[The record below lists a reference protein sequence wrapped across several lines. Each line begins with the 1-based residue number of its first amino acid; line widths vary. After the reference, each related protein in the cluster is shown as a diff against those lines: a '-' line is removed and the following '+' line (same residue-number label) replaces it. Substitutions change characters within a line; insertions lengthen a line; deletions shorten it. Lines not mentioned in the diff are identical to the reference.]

1 MGLTKPFAATCATP
15 FHNELSTHCS
25 ITGAHTP
32 NVLMSGIGSQPIFNM
47 NSAVANKNT
56 FGDNTSFLN

>member
-1 MGLTKPFAATCATP
+1 MGSTKPHAATCATP

-25 ITGAHTP
+25 ITGTHTP

-47 NSAVANKNT
+47 NLAVANKIT
-56 FGDNTSFLN
+56 YGENTS